1 MLKQLIEHVVGKLV
15 DRPEMVKVEVFHED
29 NRVLIE
35 LKVHADDF
43 KRVIGKEGRVIKA
56 IRSVAQV
63 IAPEGKEVVVDIV
76 Q

>member
-1 MLKQLIEHVVGKLV
+1 MLKQLIEHVVSKLV
-15 DRPEMVKVEVFHED
+15 DKPEVVKVEVFHED
-29 NRVLIE
+29 ARVLIE
-35 LKVHADDF
+35 LKVHEDDF

-63 IAPEGKEVVVDIV
+63 ITPEGKEVVVDVV